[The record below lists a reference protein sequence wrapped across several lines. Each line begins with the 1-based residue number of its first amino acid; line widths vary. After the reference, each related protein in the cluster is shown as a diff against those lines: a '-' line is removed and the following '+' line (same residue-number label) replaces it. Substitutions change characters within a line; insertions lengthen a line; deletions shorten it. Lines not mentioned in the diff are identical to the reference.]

1 MTDEELHAL
10 LAATGLPVAYDHFN
24 SPAPLPHI
32 AWLETGS
39 HNFAADGVVY
49 YPVRSIRVELYTM
62 YKQPETESMVEASLS
77 AFVWERNQEYLQDE
91 KCYLT
96 TYEFEV

>member
-1 MTDEELHAL
+1 MTDEEINAL
-10 LAATGLPVAYDHFN
+10 LLSTGLPVAYDHFN
-24 SPAPLPHI
+24 SPTPLPHI
-32 AWLETGS
+32 AWLEGGS

-62 YKQPETESMVEASLS
+62 YKQPEIESMVEASLS
-77 AFVWERNQEYLQDE
+77 AFVWERDQEYLQDE
-91 KCYLT
+91 ECYLT

>member
-1 MTDEELHAL
+1 
-10 LAATGLPVAYDHFN
+10 
-24 SPAPLPHI
+24 
-32 AWLETGS
+32 
-39 HNFAADGVVY
+39 
-49 YPVRSIRVELYTM
+49 M

-91 KCYLT
+91 EYYLT